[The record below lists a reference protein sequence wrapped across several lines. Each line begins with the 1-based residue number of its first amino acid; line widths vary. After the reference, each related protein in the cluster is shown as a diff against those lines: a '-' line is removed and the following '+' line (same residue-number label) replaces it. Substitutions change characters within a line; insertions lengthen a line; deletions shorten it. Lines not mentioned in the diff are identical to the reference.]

1 MATRFVGG
9 AGPRSQDVVAHL
21 LVDGVEH
28 FPSPNGHRVR
38 ASKALRRPTNID
50 APRKPRQATA
60 RALVP
65 AKFIRKRGRL
75 RERGGEERVEVGRVV
90 LRGGGTAFCRG
101 LSRFALLAPRR
112 PGSFP
117 HPAARSGCV
126 ISGQIKVSFDLLT
139 LFSLVLA
146 CARAFGFVDPVGT
159 RARVGVGGRRCTEAM
174 R

>member
-1 MATRFVGG
+1 MAMRFVGG

-38 ASKALRRPTNID
+38 ASKALRRRTTNID
-50 APRKPRQATA
+50 APPRKPEGNSSRLAE
-60 RALVP
+60 
-65 AKFIRKRGRL
+65 AKFIRGADSA
-75 RERGGEERVEVGRVV
+75 ERGEECVEVGRVV

-112 PGSFP
+112 PGSLP
-117 HPAARSGCV
+117 HPAPRSGCV